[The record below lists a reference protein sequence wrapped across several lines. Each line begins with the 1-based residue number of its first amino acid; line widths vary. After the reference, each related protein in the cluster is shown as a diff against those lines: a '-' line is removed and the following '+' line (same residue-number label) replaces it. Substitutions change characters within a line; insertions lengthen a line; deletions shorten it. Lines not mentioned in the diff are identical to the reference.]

1 MLVALGDELD
11 VGSRLSLLMKWLETL
26 ERFLFVE
33 GARPFALVAV
43 DEGLDIA
50 L

>member
-11 VGSRLSLLMKWLETL
+11 VRIALVAVDEVAETL